1 MSNMADIK
9 ARIAQAK
16 AEKIAADNAAMDTQR
31 RDAGYVPVG
40 MARGRFDILR
50 GIVTTNDEGRYVT
63 GLGSI
68 KVGSSIGEYRLFV
81 IGESEA
87 RVIDIDTLGVYI
99 GPEADSVDAFTLA
112 TVNGRK
118 VSCDAHGIMWARMVN
133 GTYRIG
139 CQACANESAKGRGKG
154 KKAPATVTVTYPMFP
169 RHILDAVGEVGRSAQ
184 ADYDEAVAAG
194 IESDSELIEELA
206 SLAIAEVRAI
216 MDAS

>member
-63 GLGSI
+63 GLGSV

-133 GTYRIG
+133 KKYRIG
-139 CQACANESAKGRGKG
+139 CQECANKSGK
-154 KKAPATVTVTYPMFP
+154 KSEKAPATVTVTYPMYP
-169 RHILDAVGEVGRSAQ
+169 KAVLDAVGDVGRAAL
-184 ADYDEAVAAG
+184 ADYDEAISAG
-194 IESDSELIEELA
+194 IEADSSLIDELA
-206 SLAIAEVRAI
+206 AHYIEQVRAI
-216 MDAS
+216 MDAA